1 MNFASEASKLLTNKY
16 FLYFIVFLAVTNVL
30 GYLASNKL
38 NAVIFFALVG
48 FLASNF
54 SKNMSVILLV
64 AIVATNLLMAN
75 KSMREGL
82 ENATMTDEQKATAQA
97 SMQAAAEDKKASM
110 QETDDTVGAD
120 KLNMVDPQLGSG
132 LSKLKA
138 AKSSGDAKADLES
151 NAQAKKATVMEE
163 GESDE
168 VFEDME
174 HKPIIDPNNRETKRT
189 TEPETF
195 KAHTSTSNKK
205 KSGFNNIKGGS
216 SLSNAAPVNGNTR
229 IDYATTLED
238 AYTNLE
244 GILGSDGIGKLT
256 NDTQKLMSQQQKL
269 FDTMNNMVPMIETA
283 KNMMDSLDMKQL
295 GGMTDMIKGLK

>member
-1 MNFASEASKLLTNKY
+1 MNFASEASKLFTNKY
-16 FLYFIVFLAVTNVL
+16 FLYFIVFLAATNVL
-30 GYLASNKL
+30 GYLVSNKV
-38 NAVIFFALVG
+38 NAVIFFALVA

-64 AIVATNLLMAN
+64 AVVANNLLMAN
-75 KSMREGL
+75 KTMREGL
-82 ENATMTDEQKATAQA
+82 DNMTDEQKATA
-97 SMQAAAEDKKASM
+97 QAAAEDKKASM
-110 QETDDTVGAD
+110 QETAQTADTDTD

-138 AKSSGDAKADLES
+138 AKTSGDAKTTVGTQ
-151 NAQAKKATVMEE
+151 AQAKKATVMEE
-163 GESDE
+163 GETDE

-174 HKPIIDPNNRETKRT
+174 HKPIIDPNNRGTKRT

-195 KAHTSTSNKK
+195 KAHTAKTTKK
-205 KSGFNNIKGGS
+205 TGFNNLKGGS

-238 AYTNLE
+238 AYSNLE

-256 NDTQKLMSQQQKL
+256 NDTERLMTQQQKL

-295 GGMTDMIKGLK
+295 GGLTDMVKGMK

>member
-1 MNFASEASKLLTNKY
+1 MNFASESSKLLTNKY

-38 NAVIFFALVG
+38 NAVIFFALVS

-54 SKNMSVILLV
+54 SKNMAVILLI
-64 AIVATNLLMAN
+64 ALVATNLLMAN
-75 KSMREGL
+75 RTMREGL
-82 ENATMTDEQKATAQA
+82 ENATMTDEQKANMQA
-97 SMQAAAEDKKASM
+97 SAEAKAEEKKTSM
-110 QETDDTVGAD
+110 QETVDGDTD

-138 AKSSGDAKADLES
+138 SNTSGEAKAALES
-151 NAQAKKATVMEE
+151 KAQEKKATITEE

-174 HKPIIDPNNRETKRT
+174 HKPIIDPNNRETKRSS
-189 TEPETF
+189 EPETF
-195 KAHTSTSNKK
+195 KA
-205 KSGFNNIKGGS
+205 IKPRKTGVHNPKGRS

-256 NDTQKLMSQQQKL
+256 NDTQRLMSQQQKL
-269 FDTMNNMVPMIETA
+269 FDTMNTMVPMIETA

-295 GGMTDMIKGLK
+295 GGLTDMIKGVK